1 MLGKSDQAKG
11 TLNAIDRSFAV
22 EPPDPKFAYYIDY
35 ATFHANGSGNIDH
48 LSDEFNIPGFLADQ
62 KFYVEGNGICET
74 HSNPGHMAVT
84 LFGHNSSWAMCPILR
99 SGGVD
104 FSVRKPPFEIETSF
118 VGPGDDS
125 AWNLWWNV
133 GVFDHQDKFHPWQ
146 PGLKFIPGKGVR
158 FFDVFNVE
166 PDQISRNT
174 KLALKFESGFPKLP
188 TGQMPIG
195 MLIQV
200 PDANHLRI
208 GFRTDEKSP
217 WVFSSTFDAGKAFG
231 DMAKFAYPCLF
242 SFTGR
247 GVGGKGWGSG
257 NYPGYQKFKID
268 YLRFRYGLTKR
279 VK

>member
-74 HSNPGHMAVT
+74 HSNPGHMTVT

-133 GVFDHQDKFHPWQ
+133 GVFDHQDKFHP
-146 PGLKFIPGKGVR
+146 
-158 FFDVFNVE
+158 
-166 PDQISRNT
+166 
-174 KLALKFESGFPKLP
+174 
-188 TGQMPIG
+188 
-195 MLIQV
+195 
-200 PDANHLRI
+200 
-208 GFRTDEKSP
+208 
-217 WVFSSTFDAGKAFG
+217 
-231 DMAKFAYPCLF
+231 
-242 SFTGR
+242 
-247 GVGGKGWGSG
+247 
-257 NYPGYQKFKID
+257 
-268 YLRFRYGLTKR
+268 
-279 VK
+279 